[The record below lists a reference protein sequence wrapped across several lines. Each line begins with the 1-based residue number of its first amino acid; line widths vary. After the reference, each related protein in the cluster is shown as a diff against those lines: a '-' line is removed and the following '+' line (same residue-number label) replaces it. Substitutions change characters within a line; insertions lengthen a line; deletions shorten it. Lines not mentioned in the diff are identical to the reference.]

1 MKTIILAGGY
11 GTRIVEYTK
20 KIPKPMVK
28 IGGIPL
34 LTHIMRLFKSYGYDE
49 FIIAAGYKKK
59 VIQNYYLNSK
69 EFANLK
75 IIDTGK
81 ETMTGGRL
89 LRLKPF
95 FKKEEIFFMTY
106 GDGLSD
112 VNLKKLKEFHLKHRK
127 IATVTAVRP
136 PVRFG
141 EMSIIRSKVSSFKEK
156 PEIKSSWI
164 NGGFFVLNQKIF
176 SFIKNDSSSFEKQ
189 PMEKLSKKKN
199 LMAYKHNG
207 FWKCMDNLG
216 DKNYLEKLYRGNKT
230 KPWKK

>member
-1 MKTIILAGGY
+1 MKTVVLAGGY
-11 GTRIVEYTK
+11 GTRIEEYTK
-20 KIPKPMVK
+20 KIPKPMIK
-28 IGGIPL
+28 IGGVPL
-34 LTHIMRLFKSYGYDE
+34 LTHIMRIFVSYGYNE

-59 VIQNYYLNSK
+59 IIQNYYSNSK
-69 EFANLK
+69 EFTNLK

-89 LRLKPF
+89 LRLKLY
-95 FKKEEIFFMTY
+95 FKKNENFFMTY

-112 VNLKKLKEFHLKHRK
+112 VNLNKLKNFHLKHQK

-141 EMSIIRSKVSSFKEK
+141 EISIVKSRVSSFKEK

-164 NGGFFVLNQKIF
+164 NGGFFVLNHEVFK
-176 SFIKNDSSSFEKQ
+176 FIKNDAISFEKQ
-189 PMEKLSKKKN
+189 PMEKLSIKKN
-199 LMAYKHNG
+199 LMAYKHKG

-216 DKNYLEKLYRGNKT
+216 DKNYLEKLYKNNKV

>member
-1 MKTIILAGGY
+1 MKTVVLAGGY
-11 GTRIVEYTK
+11 GTRIEEYTK
-20 KIPKPMVK
+20 KIPKPMIK

-34 LTHIMRLFKSYGYDE
+34 LTHIMRIFVSYGYNE

-59 VIQNYYLNSK
+59 IIQNYYSNSK
-69 EFANLK
+69 EFTNLK

-89 LRLKPF
+89 LRLKLY
-95 FKKEEIFFMTY
+95 FKKNENFFMTY

-112 VNLKKLKEFHLKHRK
+112 VNLNKLKSFHLKHQK
-127 IATVTAVRP
+127 TATVTAVRP

-141 EMSIIRSKVSSFKEK
+141 EMSIVKSRVSSFKEK

-164 NGGFFVLNQKIF
+164 NGGFFVLNHEVFK
-176 SFIKNDSSSFEKQ
+176 FIKNDTISFEKQ
-189 PMEKLSKKKN
+189 PMEKLSIKKN
-199 LMAYKHNG
+199 LMAYKHKG

-216 DKNYLEKLYRGNKT
+216 DKNYLEKLYKNNKV